1 VLEVVPLEVPAT
13 PDDIVVLN
21 GEYAMNRAKLA
32 GALAAAAVLT
42 VSLPLL
48 AKPLTWPWKS
58 KTPSD
63 PALVGLYSIEDV
75 TVTISKSDPPLV
87 TINVS
92 ASAPTSNFT
101 ELQLTPRVGD
111 PNDLIFAFD
120 AKGRPPQDFTTQV
133 VTPVTFTAEYT
144 GAPIEK
150 VGVVEVYATSN
161 CKAFSVKDN
170 KPVDCSSTSVPQ

>member
-1 VLEVVPLEVPAT
+1 
-13 PDDIVVLN
+13 
-21 GEYAMNRAKLA
+21 MNRAKLA
-32 GALAAAAVLT
+32 GVLAATAVLT

-48 AKPLTWPWKS
+48 AEPVTWPWKS

-63 PALVGLYSIEDV
+63 PALVSLYSIEDV
-75 TVTISKSDPPLV
+75 TVAISKSEPPLV
-87 TINVS
+87 TISVS

-150 VGVVEVYATSN
+150 VGVVEVYAMSN
-161 CKAFSVKDN
+161 CKAFSVKDS
-170 KPVDCSSTSVPQ
+170 KPVECTSTSVPQ

>member
-1 VLEVVPLEVPAT
+1 
-13 PDDIVVLN
+13 
-21 GEYAMNRAKLA
+21 MNRAKLA
-32 GALAAAAVLT
+32 GALAAAAVSII
-42 VSLPLL
+42 SLPSS
-48 AKPLTWPWKS
+48 AERLTWPWKS

-63 PALVGLYSIEDV
+63 PALVNLYSVEDV

-133 VTPVTFTAEYT
+133 ITPVTFTAEYT
-144 GAPIEK
+144 GAPIDK
-150 VGVVEVYATSN
+150 VGVVEIYATSN

-170 KPVDCSSTSVPQ
+170 KPVDCTSKSVPQ

>member
-1 VLEVVPLEVPAT
+1 
-13 PDDIVVLN
+13 
-21 GEYAMNRAKLA
+21 MNRAKLA

-48 AKPLTWPWKS
+48 AEPLTWPWKS

-92 ASAPTSNFT
+92 RLGANLELHRASAHP
-101 ELQLTPRVGD
+101 PR
-111 PNDLIFAFD
+111 
-120 AKGRPPQDFTTQV
+120 RR
-133 VTPVTFTAEYT
+133 
-144 GAPIEK
+144 
-150 VGVVEVYATSN
+150 S
-161 CKAFSVKDN
+161 
-170 KPVDCSSTSVPQ
+170 

>member
-1 VLEVVPLEVPAT
+1 
-13 PDDIVVLN
+13 
-21 GEYAMNRAKLA
+21 MNRAKLV
-32 GALAAAAVLT
+32 GALAATVVLT
-42 VSLPLL
+42 TSLPLL
-48 AKPLTWPWKS
+48 AEPLTWPWKS

-63 PALVGLYSIEDV
+63 PALVNLYSVEDV

-87 TINVS
+87 TISVS

-101 ELQLTPRVGD
+101 EFQLNPRVGD

-133 VTPVTFTAEYT
+133 ITPVTFTAEYT

-150 VGVVEVYATSN
+150 VGVVEVYGTSN

-170 KPVDCSSTSVPQ
+170 KAVECTSKSVPQ

>member
-1 VLEVVPLEVPAT
+1 
-13 PDDIVVLN
+13 
-21 GEYAMNRAKLA
+21 MNRAKLA

-42 VSLPLL
+42 ISLPLL
-48 AKPLTWPWKS
+48 AEPLTWPWKS

-63 PALVGLYSIEDV
+63 PALVNLYSVEDV

-133 VTPVTFTAEYT
+133 ITPVTFTAEYT
-144 GAPIEK
+144 GALIEK
-150 VGVVEVYATSN
+150 VGVVEIYTTSN

-170 KPVDCSSTSVPQ
+170 KPVDCTSTSVPQ

>member
-1 VLEVVPLEVPAT
+1 
-13 PDDIVVLN
+13 
-21 GEYAMNRAKLA
+21 MNRAKLV
-32 GALAAAAVLT
+32 GALAATAVLT
-42 VSLPLL
+42 TSLPLL
-48 AKPLTWPWKS
+48 AEPLTWPWKS

-63 PALVGLYSIEDV
+63 PALVNLYSVEDV

-87 TINVS
+87 TISVS

-101 ELQLTPRVGD
+101 ELQLNPRVGD

-133 VTPVTFTAEYT
+133 ITPVTFTAEYT

-150 VGVVEVYATSN
+150 VGVVEVYGTSN

-170 KPVDCSSTSVPQ
+170 KAVECTSKSVPQ

>member
-1 VLEVVPLEVPAT
+1 
-13 PDDIVVLN
+13 
-21 GEYAMNRAKLA
+21 MNRAKLV
-32 GALAAAAVLT
+32 GALAATAVLT

-48 AKPLTWPWKS
+48 AEPLPWPWKN

-63 PALVGLYSIEDV
+63 PALVGLYSVEDV
-75 TVTISKSDPPLV
+75 TVAISKSDPPLV
-87 TINVS
+87 SISVS

-133 VTPVTFTAEYT
+133 VTPVTFTAEYS

-150 VGVVEVYATSN
+150 VGVVEVYTTSN

-170 KPVDCSSTSVPQ
+170 KPAECTSTSVPQ

>member
-1 VLEVVPLEVPAT
+1 
-13 PDDIVVLN
+13 
-21 GEYAMNRAKLA
+21 MNRAKLA

-42 VSLPLL
+42 ISLPLL
-48 AKPLTWPWKS
+48 AEPLTWPWKS

-63 PALVGLYSIEDV
+63 PALVNLYSVEDV
-75 TVTISKSDPPLV
+75 TV

-133 VTPVTFTAEYT
+133 ITPVTFTAEYT

-150 VGVVEVYATSN
+150 VGVVEIYTTSN

-170 KPVDCSSTSVPQ
+170 KPVDCTSTSVPQ

>member
-1 VLEVVPLEVPAT
+1 
-13 PDDIVVLN
+13 
-21 GEYAMNRAKLA
+21 MNRVKLV
-32 GALAAAAVLT
+32 GALAATAILT
-42 VSLPLL
+42 GSLPLL
-48 AKPLTWPWKS
+48 AEPLTWPWKD

-63 PALVGLYSIEDV
+63 PALVQLSSVENV
-75 TVTISKSDPPLV
+75 TAAINKSDPPTV
-87 TINVS
+87 TVTV
-92 ASAPTSNFT
+92 AALAPTPNFT

-133 VTPVTFTAEYT
+133 ITPVTFTAEYT

-150 VGVVEVYATSN
+150 VGVVEVYGTSN

-170 KPVDCSSTSVPQ
+170 KPVDCTSTSVPQ

>member
-1 VLEVVPLEVPAT
+1 
-13 PDDIVVLN
+13 
-21 GEYAMNRAKLA
+21 MNRAKLV
-32 GALAAAAVLT
+32 GALAATAVLT

-48 AKPLTWPWKS
+48 AEPLTWPWKN

-75 TVTISKSDPPLV
+75 TVAISKSDPPLV
-87 TINVS
+87 SISVS

-133 VTPVTFTAEYT
+133 VTPVTFTAEYSD
-144 GAPIEK
+144 APIEK

-170 KPVDCSSTSVPQ
+170 KPVDCTSTSVPQ

>member
-1 VLEVVPLEVPAT
+1 
-13 PDDIVVLN
+13 
-21 GEYAMNRAKLA
+21 MNRAKLA
-32 GALAAAAVLT
+32 GALAATAVLT

-48 AKPLTWPWKS
+48 AEPLTWPWKS

-63 PALVGLYSIEDV
+63 PALVGLYSVEDV

-101 ELQLTPRVGD
+101 ELRLTTRV
-111 PNDLIFAFD
+111 I
-120 AKGRPPQDFTTQV
+120 
-133 VTPVTFTAEYT
+133 TPVTFTAEYT

-150 VGVVEVYATSN
+150 VGVVEVYTTSN

-170 KPVDCSSTSVPQ
+170 KPVDCTST